1 MKVPEEGLQLLLKV
15 SKRSIRKYF
24 KHDNMTSH
32 AAALAYRAL
41 FALVPFL
48 ALLVALPW
56 FLGIGDFF
64 TQWLSDQTTSAL
76 LGQTAELV
84 EGWIKQSQF
93 QTQGGR
99 LSIGI
104 VTISIAIWSVSSGV
118 RTLTKALNVVH
129 EVEESRPGW
138 KRYGLSFFY
147 ALGLAI
153 MVILAT
159 ALLLIGP
166 RVVERIVGLVGL
178 EGGVHLF
185 VDVAT
190 PPGRARSAHALRVHR
205 LLGIPERELF
215 VPARHPR
222 CRSRRNRLGFSL
234 AGFLVL
240 PVELRQLQRGLR
252 QPGRRLRVAPLL
264 LHLGGSPAV
273 WRRGE
278 RGDAFRKEVGPIAA
292 DFILDDMH
300 IGGDGQPQKRD
311 FAARV
316 LVVQKY
322 LSAVRI

>member
-1 MKVPEEGLQLLLKV
+1 MMVPEDGLGLLFKV
-15 SKRSIRKYF
+15 SKRASRKYF
-24 KHDNMTSH
+24 KHDNMSSH

-48 ALLVALPW
+48 ALLVALAW

-64 TQWLSDQTTSAL
+64 IQWLSDQTSSAL

-93 QTQGGR
+93 QTQSER

-104 VTISIAIWSVSSGV
+104 VTIGIAIWSVSSGV

-166 RVVERIVGLVGL
+166 RVVERIVGVVGL
-178 EGGVHLF
+178 EEVFISLWTWLRLP
-185 VDVAT
+185 VALVLLMLSVSIVYWVFPNVNYSYRLVT
-190 PPGRARSAHALRVHR
+190 PGAALAVIVWV
-205 LLGIPERELF
+205 L
-215 VPARHPR
+215 A
-222 CRSRRNRLGFSL
+222 SLGFSFYL
-234 AGFLVL
+234 ANFANYSVIYGSL
-240 PVELRQLQRGLR
+240 G
-252 QPGRRLRVAPLL
+252 VAFALL
-264 LHLGGSPAV
+264 LYFYISAAV
-273 WRRGE
+273 LLFGAEVNAAIHHYALDRHMQGE
-278 RGDAFRKEVGPIAA
+278 EHTTDHEAWDADKRSRKE
-292 DFILDDMH
+292 D
-300 IGGDGQPQKRD
+300 
-311 FAARV
+311 
-316 LVVQKY
+316 
-322 LSAVRI
+322 